1 MNGHRPATSL
11 DRHVDVDDSEDEVSA
26 HSAHSSAGPSLRVE
40 SVPAHAQ
47 DHWLD
52 EAETTD
58 APGMSFI
65 RRFFRSSFSGSTQII
80 TRVFGFFGTTPGK
93 IVVGMI
99 VLTAALLA
107 AGLSMANSVSNR
119 QTELNHL
126 LTSTEPMSNSAHKLY
141 MSLSLADTIATTGFV
156 QAGVEPENTREQY
169 LGAIDSAAAEATS
182 AVLDSDDDEEY
193 LRQLAVQIQR
203 QLPVYTGLVE
213 AARTNNRAGNAVGAA
228 YMSNA
233 SAMMRDEILPAAA
246 SLFRLSSNNVSEQ
259 QDQLTRPQWVPL
271 SGLVAALLFLGLAQ
285 YWLWRISR
293 RRFNR
298 GFAAAT
304 VMMVVA
310 LLWVSG
316 TNVYTWH
323 LGNRGFTEASTPW
336 DSLTQARID
345 AQRTRTE
352 EILAL
357 VQRRTNYN
365 PSLEFSSTN
374 KHISAALD
382 DYSNSSALRTAA
394 KASADETSVDKAS
407 IDETSID
414 EARMALQEWDE
425 AKAHLLRAL
434 DSGNYEQ
441 ALALATDSTMGV
453 PGSGTAG
460 SDSAGS
466 GADSPDASAAGS
478 GSDTAG
484 SGTNQIMSSAAAF
497 EKVDA
502 ALATLIANARDSMR
516 SYLSESLAA
525 LNLVASAVSLLSLLS
540 VLAIWLGIRPRMVEY
555 L

>member
-1 MNGHRPATSL
+1 
-11 DRHVDVDDSEDEVSA
+11 
-26 HSAHSSAGPSLRVE
+26 
-40 SVPAHAQ
+40 
-47 DHWLD
+47 
-52 EAETTD
+52 
-58 APGMSFI
+58 
-65 RRFFRSSFSGSTQII
+65 
-80 TRVFGFFGTTPGK
+80 
-93 IVVGMI
+93 
-99 VLTAALLA
+99 
-107 AGLSMANSVSNR
+107 
-119 QTELNHL
+119 
-126 LTSTEPMSNSAHKLY
+126 
-141 MSLSLADTIATTGFV
+141 
-156 QAGVEPENTREQY
+156 
-169 LGAIDSAAAEATS
+169 
-182 AVLDSDDDEEY
+182 
-193 LRQLAVQIQR
+193 
-203 QLPVYTGLVE
+203 
-213 AARTNNRAGNAVGAA
+213 
-228 YMSNA
+228 MSNA

-394 KASADETSVDKAS
+394 ETSADEEVVDGVSSDDAADS
-407 IDETSID
+407 STID
-414 EARMALQEWDE
+414 EARTALQEWDE

-441 ALALATDSTMGV
+441 ALALATDSTMG
-453 PGSGTAG
+453 AQ
-460 SDSAGS
+460 GS
-466 GADSPDASAAGS
+466 GADSTG
-478 GSDTAG
+478 TAG
-484 SGTNQIMSSAAAF
+484 SGTNQTMSSAAAF
-497 EKVDA
+497 EKLDA

-525 LNLVASAVSLLSLLS
+525 LNLVAAAVSLLSLLS

>member
-11 DRHVDVDDSEDEVSA
+11 DRPVDVDDSEDEVSA
-26 HSAHSSAGPSLRVE
+26 HFARPSAGPSLRVE
-40 SVPAHAQ
+40 AVPAHAQ

-93 IVVGMI
+93 MVVGMI

-119 QTELNHL
+119 QSELNHL

-169 LGAIDSAAAEATS
+169 LRAIDSAAAEATS

-374 KHISAALD
+374 KHISAELD

-394 KASADETSVDKAS
+394 ETSADEEVVDGVSSDDAADS
-407 IDETSID
+407 STID
-414 EARMALQEWDE
+414 EARTALQEWDE

-441 ALALATDSTMGV
+441 ALALATDSTMG
-453 PGSGTAG
+453 AQ
-460 SDSAGS
+460 GS
-466 GADSPDASAAGS
+466 GADSTG
-478 GSDTAG
+478 TAG
-484 SGTNQIMSSAAAF
+484 SGTNQTMSSAAAF
-497 EKVDA
+497 EKLDA

-525 LNLVASAVSLLSLLS
+525 LNLVAAAVSLLSLLS

>member
-11 DRHVDVDDSEDEVSA
+11 DRPVDVDDSEDEVSA
-26 HSAHSSAGPSLRVE
+26 HFARPSAGPSLRVE
-40 SVPAHAQ
+40 AVPAHAQ

-93 IVVGMI
+93 MVVGMI

-119 QTELNHL
+119 QSELNHL

-169 LGAIDSAAAEATS
+169 LRAIDSAAAEATS
-182 AVLDSDDDEEY
+182 AVLDSDNDEEY

-394 KASADETSVDKAS
+394 ETSADEEVVDGVSSDDAADS
-407 IDETSID
+407 STID
-414 EARMALQEWDE
+414 EARTALQEWDE

-441 ALALATDSTMGV
+441 ALALATDSTMG
-453 PGSGTAG
+453 AQ
-460 SDSAGS
+460 GS
-466 GADSPDASAAGS
+466 GADSTG
-478 GSDTAG
+478 TAG
-484 SGTNQIMSSAAAF
+484 SGTNQTMSSAAAF
-497 EKVDA
+497 EKLDA

-525 LNLVASAVSLLSLLS
+525 LNLVAAAVSLLSLLS

>member
-11 DRHVDVDDSEDEVSA
+11 DRPVDVDDSEDEVSA
-26 HSAHSSAGPSLRVE
+26 HFARPSAGPSLRVE

-93 IVVGMI
+93 MVVGMI

-394 KASADETSVDKAS
+394 ETSADEEVVDGVSSDDAADS
-407 IDETSID
+407 STID
-414 EARMALQEWDE
+414 EARTALQEWDE

-441 ALALATDSTMGV
+441 ALALATDSTMG
-453 PGSGTAG
+453 AQ
-460 SDSAGS
+460 GS
-466 GADSPDASAAGS
+466 GADSTG
-478 GSDTAG
+478 TAG
-484 SGTNQIMSSAAAF
+484 SGTNQTMSSAAAF
-497 EKVDA
+497 EKLDA

-525 LNLVASAVSLLSLLS
+525 LNLVAAAVSLLSLLS

>member
-1 MNGHRPATSL
+1 M
-11 DRHVDVDDSEDEVSA
+11 
-26 HSAHSSAGPSLRVE
+26 
-40 SVPAHAQ
+40 
-47 DHWLD
+47 
-52 EAETTD
+52 
-58 APGMSFI
+58 
-65 RRFFRSSFSGSTQII
+65 
-80 TRVFGFFGTTPGK
+80 
-93 IVVGMI
+93 
-99 VLTAALLA
+99 
-107 AGLSMANSVSNR
+107 
-119 QTELNHL
+119 
-126 LTSTEPMSNSAHKLY
+126 
-141 MSLSLADTIATTGFV
+141 
-156 QAGVEPENTREQY
+156 EPENTREQY

-271 SGLVAALLFLGLAQ
+271 SGLVAALMFLGLAQ

-293 RRFNR
+293 RRLNR

-323 LGNRGFTEASTPW
+323 LGSRGFTEASTPW

-394 KASADETSVDKAS
+394 ETSADEGSADKASADATDLS
-407 IDETSID
+407 TID
-414 EARMALQEWDE
+414 EARTALQEWDE

-441 ALALATDSTMGV
+441 ALALATDSTMG
-453 PGSGTAG
+453 AQ
-460 SDSAGS
+460 GS
-466 GADSPDASAAGS
+466 GADSTG
-478 GSDTAG
+478 TAG
-484 SGTNQIMSSAAAF
+484 SGTNQTMSSAAAF
-497 EKVDA
+497 EKLDA

-525 LNLVASAVSLLSLLS
+525 LNLVAAAVSLLSLLS

>member
-11 DRHVDVDDSEDEVSA
+11 DRPVDVDDSEDEVSA
-26 HSAHSSAGPSLRVE
+26 HFARPSAGPSLRVE
-40 SVPAHAQ
+40 AVPAHAQ

-93 IVVGMI
+93 MVVGMI

-119 QTELNHL
+119 QSELNHL

-169 LGAIDSAAAEATS
+169 LRAIDSAAAEATS

-293 RRFNR
+293 RRLNR

-323 LGNRGFTEASTPW
+323 LGSRGFTEASTPW

-394 KASADETSVDKAS
+394 ETSADEGSADKASADATDLS
-407 IDETSID
+407 TID
-414 EARMALQEWDE
+414 EARTALQEWDE

-441 ALALATDSTMGV
+441 ALALATDSTMG
-453 PGSGTAG
+453 AQ
-460 SDSAGS
+460 GS
-466 GADSPDASAAGS
+466 GADSTG
-478 GSDTAG
+478 TAG
-484 SGTNQIMSSAAAF
+484 SGTNQTMSSAAAF
-497 EKVDA
+497 EKLDA

-525 LNLVASAVSLLSLLS
+525 LNLVAAAVSLLSLLS

>member
-11 DRHVDVDDSEDEVSA
+11 DRPVDVDDSEDEVSA
-26 HSAHSSAGPSLRVE
+26 HFARPSAGPSLRVE
-40 SVPAHAQ
+40 AVPAHAQ

-93 IVVGMI
+93 MVVGMI

-119 QTELNHL
+119 QSELNHL

-271 SGLVAALLFLGLAQ
+271 SGLVAALMFLGLAQ

-293 RRFNR
+293 RRLNR

-323 LGNRGFTEASTPW
+323 LGSRGFTEASTPW

-394 KASADETSVDKAS
+394 ETSADEGSADKASADATDLS
-407 IDETSID
+407 TID
-414 EARMALQEWDE
+414 EARTALQEWDE

-441 ALALATDSTMGV
+441 ALALATDSTMG
-453 PGSGTAG
+453 AQ
-460 SDSAGS
+460 GS
-466 GADSPDASAAGS
+466 GADSTG
-478 GSDTAG
+478 TAG
-484 SGTNQIMSSAAAF
+484 SGTNQTMSSAAAF
-497 EKVDA
+497 EKLDA

-525 LNLVASAVSLLSLLS
+525 LNLVAAAVSLLSLLS

>member
-11 DRHVDVDDSEDEVSA
+11 DRPVDVDDSEDEVSA
-26 HSAHSSAGPSLRVE
+26 HFARPSAGPSLRVE
-40 SVPAHAQ
+40 AVPAHAQ

-93 IVVGMI
+93 MVVGMI

-119 QTELNHL
+119 QSELNHL

-169 LGAIDSAAAEATS
+169 LRAIDSAAAEATS

-394 KASADETSVDKAS
+394 ETSADEEVVDGVSSDDAADS
-407 IDETSID
+407 STID
-414 EARMALQEWDE
+414 EARTALQEWDE

-441 ALALATDSTMGV
+441 ALALATDSTMG
-453 PGSGTAG
+453 AQ
-460 SDSAGS
+460 GS
-466 GADSPDASAAGS
+466 GADSTG
-478 GSDTAG
+478 TAG
-484 SGTNQIMSSAAAF
+484 SGTNQTMSSAAAF
-497 EKVDA
+497 EKLDA
-502 ALATLIANARDSMR
+502 DLATLIANARDSMR

-525 LNLVASAVSLLSLLS
+525 LNLVAAAVSLLSLLS

>member
-11 DRHVDVDDSEDEVSA
+11 DRPVDVDDSEDEVSA
-26 HSAHSSAGPSLRVE
+26 HFARPSAGPSLRVE

-93 IVVGMI
+93 MVVGMI

-169 LGAIDSAAAEATS
+169 LGAIDSATAEATS

-271 SGLVAALLFLGLAQ
+271 SGLVAALMFLGLAQ

-293 RRFNR
+293 RRLNR

-323 LGNRGFTEASTPW
+323 LGSRGFTEASTPW

-394 KASADETSVDKAS
+394 ETSADEGSADKASADATDLS
-407 IDETSID
+407 TID
-414 EARMALQEWDE
+414 EARTALQEWDE

-441 ALALATDSTMGV
+441 ALALATDSTMG
-453 PGSGTAG
+453 AQ
-460 SDSAGS
+460 GS
-466 GADSPDASAAGS
+466 GADSTG
-478 GSDTAG
+478 TAG
-484 SGTNQIMSSAAAF
+484 SGTNQTMSSAAAF
-497 EKVDA
+497 EKLDA

-525 LNLVASAVSLLSLLS
+525 LNLVAAAVSLLSLLS

>member
-11 DRHVDVDDSEDEVSA
+11 DRPVDVDDAEDEVSA
-26 HSAHSSAGPSLRVE
+26 HFARPSAGPSLRVE

-93 IVVGMI
+93 MVVGMI

-119 QTELNHL
+119 QSELNHL

-228 YMSNA
+228 YMANA

-271 SGLVAALLFLGLAQ
+271 SGLVAALMFLGLAQ

-323 LGNRGFTEASTPW
+323 LGSRGFTEASTPW

-374 KHISAALD
+374 KRISAALD
-382 DYSNSSALRTAA
+382 DYSNSSALQTAA
-394 KASADETSVDKAS
+394 EASADATSVDKAAVDKVS
-407 IDETSID
+407 VD
-414 EARMALQEWDE
+414 EARTALQEWDE

-441 ALALATDSTMGV
+441 ALALATDSTMG
-453 PGSGTAG
+453 AQ
-460 SDSAGS
+460 
-466 GADSPDASAAGS
+466 
-478 GSDTAG
+478 G

-497 EKVDA
+497 EKLDA

-525 LNLVASAVSLLSLLS
+525 LNLVAAAVSLLSLLS

>member
-11 DRHVDVDDSEDEVSA
+11 DRPVDVDDSEDEVSA
-26 HSAHSSAGPSLRVE
+26 HFARPSAGPSLRVE
-40 SVPAHAQ
+40 AVPAHAQ

-93 IVVGMI
+93 MVVGMI

-119 QTELNHL
+119 QSELNHL

-169 LGAIDSAAAEATS
+169 LRAIDSAVAEATS

-394 KASADETSVDKAS
+394 ETSADEEVVDGVSSDDAADS
-407 IDETSID
+407 STID
-414 EARMALQEWDE
+414 EARTALQEWDE

-441 ALALATDSTMGV
+441 ALALATDSTMG
-453 PGSGTAG
+453 AQ
-460 SDSAGS
+460 GS
-466 GADSPDASAAGS
+466 GADSTG
-478 GSDTAG
+478 TAG
-484 SGTNQIMSSAAAF
+484 SGTNQTMSSAAAF
-497 EKVDA
+497 EKLDA

-525 LNLVASAVSLLSLLS
+525 LNLVAAAVSLLSLLS

>member
-11 DRHVDVDDSEDEVSA
+11 DRPVDVDDSEDEFSA
-26 HSAHSSAGPSLRVE
+26 HFARPSAGPSLRVE
-40 SVPAHAQ
+40 AVPAHAQ

-93 IVVGMI
+93 MVVGMI

-119 QTELNHL
+119 QSELNHL

-169 LGAIDSAAAEATS
+169 LRAIDSAAAEATS

-394 KASADETSVDKAS
+394 ETSADEEVVDGVSSDDAADS
-407 IDETSID
+407 STID
-414 EARMALQEWDE
+414 EARTALQEWDE

-441 ALALATDSTMGV
+441 ALALATDSTMG
-453 PGSGTAG
+453 AQ
-460 SDSAGS
+460 GS
-466 GADSPDASAAGS
+466 GADSTG
-478 GSDTAG
+478 TAG
-484 SGTNQIMSSAAAF
+484 SGTNQTMSSAAAF
-497 EKVDA
+497 EKLDA

-525 LNLVASAVSLLSLLS
+525 LNLVAAAVSLLSLLS

>member
-11 DRHVDVDDSEDEVSA
+11 DRPVDVDDSEDEVSA
-26 HSAHSSAGPSLRVE
+26 HFARPSAGPSLRVE
-40 SVPAHAQ
+40 AVPAHAQ

-93 IVVGMI
+93 MVVGMI

-119 QTELNHL
+119 QSELNHL

-169 LGAIDSAAAEATS
+169 LRAIDSAAAEATS

-394 KASADETSVDKAS
+394 ETSADEGSADKASADATDLS
-407 IDETSID
+407 TID
-414 EARMALQEWDE
+414 EARTALQEWDE

-441 ALALATDSTMGV
+441 ALALATDSTMG
-453 PGSGTAG
+453 AQ
-460 SDSAGS
+460 GS
-466 GADSPDASAAGS
+466 GADSTG
-478 GSDTAG
+478 TAG
-484 SGTNQIMSSAAAF
+484 SGTNQTMSSAAAF
-497 EKVDA
+497 EKLDA

-525 LNLVASAVSLLSLLS
+525 LNLVAAAVSLLSLLS

>member
-11 DRHVDVDDSEDEVSA
+11 DRPVDVDDSEDEVSA
-26 HSAHSSAGPSLRVE
+26 HFARPSAGPSLRVE

-93 IVVGMI
+93 MVVGMI

-271 SGLVAALLFLGLAQ
+271 SGLVAALMFLGLAQ

-293 RRFNR
+293 RRLNR

-323 LGNRGFTEASTPW
+323 LGSRGFTEASTPW

-394 KASADETSVDKAS
+394 ETSADEGSADKASADATDLS
-407 IDETSID
+407 TID
-414 EARMALQEWDE
+414 EARTALQEWDE

-441 ALALATDSTMGV
+441 ASALATDSTMG
-453 PGSGTAG
+453 AQ
-460 SDSAGS
+460 GS
-466 GADSPDASAAGS
+466 GADSTG
-478 GSDTAG
+478 TAG
-484 SGTNQIMSSAAAF
+484 SGTNQTMSSAAAF
-497 EKVDA
+497 EKLDA

-525 LNLVASAVSLLSLLS
+525 LNLVAAAVSLLSLLS

>member
-11 DRHVDVDDSEDEVSA
+11 DRPVDVDDSEDEVSA
-26 HSAHSSAGPSLRVE
+26 HFARPSAGPSLRVE

-65 RRFFRSSFSGSTQII
+65 RRFFRSSFSSSTQII

-93 IVVGMI
+93 MVVGMI
-99 VLTAALLA
+99 VLTASLLA

-271 SGLVAALLFLGLAQ
+271 SGLVAALMFLGLAQ

-293 RRFNR
+293 RRLNR

-323 LGNRGFTEASTPW
+323 LGSRGFTEASTPW

-394 KASADETSVDKAS
+394 ETSADEGSADKASADATDLS
-407 IDETSID
+407 TID
-414 EARMALQEWDE
+414 EARTALQEWDE

-441 ALALATDSTMGV
+441 ALALATDSTMG
-453 PGSGTAG
+453 AQ
-460 SDSAGS
+460 GS
-466 GADSPDASAAGS
+466 GADSTG
-478 GSDTAG
+478 TAG
-484 SGTNQIMSSAAAF
+484 SGTNQTMSSAAAF
-497 EKVDA
+497 EKLDA

-525 LNLVASAVSLLSLLS
+525 LNLVAAAVSLLSLLS

>member
-11 DRHVDVDDSEDEVSA
+11 DRPVDVDDSEDEVSA
-26 HSAHSSAGPSLRVE
+26 HFARPSAGPSLRVE

-93 IVVGMI
+93 MVVGMI

-293 RRFNR
+293 RRLNR

-323 LGNRGFTEASTPW
+323 LGSRGFTEASTPC
-336 DSLTQARID
+336 DSLALARID

-394 KASADETSVDKAS
+394 ETSAAEAAADKASADAADLST
-407 IDETSID
+407 IDDAADLSTID
-414 EARMALQEWDE
+414 EARTALQEWDE

-441 ALALATDSTMGV
+441 ALALATDSTMG
-453 PGSGTAG
+453 AQ
-460 SDSAGS
+460 GS
-466 GADSPDASAAGS
+466 GADSTG
-478 GSDTAG
+478 TAG
-484 SGTNQIMSSAAAF
+484 SGTNQTMSSAAAF
-497 EKVDA
+497 EKLDA

-525 LNLVASAVSLLSLLS
+525 LNLVAAAVSLLSLLS

>member
-11 DRHVDVDDSEDEVSA
+11 DRPVDVDDSEDEVSA
-26 HSAHSSAGPSLRVE
+26 HFARPSAGPSLRVE
-40 SVPAHAQ
+40 AVPAHAQ

-93 IVVGMI
+93 MVVGMI

-119 QTELNHL
+119 QSELNHL

-169 LGAIDSAAAEATS
+169 LRAIDSAAAEATS

-293 RRFNR
+293 RRLNR

-394 KASADETSVDKAS
+394 ETSADEEVVDGVSSDDAADS
-407 IDETSID
+407 STID
-414 EARMALQEWDE
+414 EARTALQEWDE

-441 ALALATDSTMGV
+441 ALALATDSTMG
-453 PGSGTAG
+453 AQ
-460 SDSAGS
+460 GS
-466 GADSPDASAAGS
+466 GADSTG
-478 GSDTAG
+478 TAG
-484 SGTNQIMSSAAAF
+484 SGTNQTMSSAAAF
-497 EKVDA
+497 EKLDA

-525 LNLVASAVSLLSLLS
+525 LNLVAAAVSLLSLLS

>member
-1 MNGHRPATSL
+1 MNGHRPTTSL
-11 DRHVDVDDSEDEVSA
+11 DRPVDVDDSEDEVSA
-26 HSAHSSAGPSLRVE
+26 HFARPSAGPSLRVE

-93 IVVGMI
+93 MVVGMI

-271 SGLVAALLFLGLAQ
+271 SGLVAALMFLGLAQ

-293 RRFNR
+293 RLLNR

-323 LGNRGFTEASTPW
+323 LGSRGFTEASTPW

-394 KASADETSVDKAS
+394 ETSADEGSADKASADATDLS
-407 IDETSID
+407 TID
-414 EARMALQEWDE
+414 EARTALQEWDE

-441 ALALATDSTMGV
+441 ALALATDSTMG
-453 PGSGTAG
+453 AQ
-460 SDSAGS
+460 GS
-466 GADSPDASAAGS
+466 GADSTG
-478 GSDTAG
+478 TAG
-484 SGTNQIMSSAAAF
+484 SGTNQTMSSAAAF
-497 EKVDA
+497 EKLDA

-525 LNLVASAVSLLSLLS
+525 LNLVAAAVSLLSLLS

>member
-11 DRHVDVDDSEDEVSA
+11 DRPVDSEDEVSA
-26 HSAHSSAGPSLRVE
+26 HFARPSTGPSLRVE

-65 RRFFRSSFSGSTQII
+65 RRFFRSSFSGSTQVI
-80 TRVFGFFGTTPGK
+80 TRVFGFFTTTPGK
-93 IVVGMI
+93 MVVGMI

-119 QTELNHL
+119 QSELNHL

-156 QAGVEPENTREQY
+156 QAGVEPSETREQY
-169 LGAIDSAAAEATS
+169 LRAIDSAATEATA
-182 AVLDSDDDEEY
+182 AVLDSDDDDEY
-193 LRQLAVQIQR
+193 IRQLAVQIQR
-203 QLPVYTGLVE
+203 QLPVYSGLVE
-213 AARTNNRAGNAVGAA
+213 AARANNRAGNAVGAA

-233 SAMMRDEILPAAA
+233 SAMMRNDILPAAA
-246 SLFRLSSNNVSEQ
+246 SLFRLSSGNVSEQ
-259 QDQLTRPQWVPL
+259 QDRLTRPQWVPL
-271 SGLVAALLFLGLAQ
+271 SGLVAALLFLAFAQ
-285 YWLWRISR
+285 YWLWRISQ

-298 GFAAAT
+298 GFVAAT
-304 VMMVVA
+304 LMMA
-310 LLWVSG
+310 LAMLWVSG

-323 LGNRGFTEASTPW
+323 LGSRGFTEASTPW

-374 KHISAALD
+374 ERISAALD
-382 DYSNSSALRTAA
+382 DYRDSSALNTEAA
-394 KASADETSVDKAS
+394 RAGSASTGSAQAGAESTEPAEGSM
-407 IDETSID
+407 IEQ
-414 EARMALQEWDE
+414 ARIALQEWDE

-434 DSGNYEQ
+434 DSGNYEK
-441 ALALATDSTMGV
+441 ALALATDSTVGTDAAGPA
-453 PGSGTAG
+453 PG
-460 SDSAGS
+460 GS
-466 GADSPDASAAGS
+466 GA
-478 GSDTAG
+478 
-484 SGTNQIMSSAAAF
+484 NQTMSSAAAF
-497 EKVDA
+497 EKLDA
-502 ALATLIANARDSMR
+502 ALADLIANARDSMR

-525 LNLVASAVSLLSLLS
+525 LNLVAAAVSLLSVLS

>member
-11 DRHVDVDDSEDEVSA
+11 DRPVDVDDSEDEVSA
-26 HSAHSSAGPSLRVE
+26 HFARPSAGPSLRVE
-40 SVPAHAQ
+40 AVPAHAQ

-93 IVVGMI
+93 MVVGMI

-119 QTELNHL
+119 QSELNHL

-169 LGAIDSAAAEATS
+169 LRAIDSAAAEATS

-394 KASADETSVDKAS
+394 ETSADEEVVDGVSSDDAADS
-407 IDETSID
+407 STID
-414 EARMALQEWDE
+414 EARTALQEWDE
-425 AKAHLLRAL
+425 DKAHLLRAL

-441 ALALATDSTMGV
+441 ALALATDSTMG
-453 PGSGTAG
+453 AQ
-460 SDSAGS
+460 GS
-466 GADSPDASAAGS
+466 GADSTG
-478 GSDTAG
+478 TAG
-484 SGTNQIMSSAAAF
+484 SGTNQTMSSAAAF
-497 EKVDA
+497 EQLDA

-525 LNLVASAVSLLSLLS
+525 LNLVAAAVSLLSLLS

>member
-11 DRHVDVDDSEDEVSA
+11 DRPVDVDDSEDEVSA
-26 HSAHSSAGPSLRVE
+26 HFARPSAGPSLRVE

-93 IVVGMI
+93 MVVGMI
-99 VLTAALLA
+99 VLTASLLA

-271 SGLVAALLFLGLAQ
+271 SGLVAALMFLGLAQ

-293 RRFNR
+293 RRLNR

-323 LGNRGFTEASTPW
+323 LGSRGFTEASTPW

-394 KASADETSVDKAS
+394 ETSADEGSADKASADATDLS
-407 IDETSID
+407 TID
-414 EARMALQEWDE
+414 EARTALQEWDE

-441 ALALATDSTMGV
+441 ALALATDSTMG
-453 PGSGTAG
+453 AQ
-460 SDSAGS
+460 GS
-466 GADSPDASAAGS
+466 GADSTG
-478 GSDTAG
+478 TAG
-484 SGTNQIMSSAAAF
+484 SGTNQTMSSAAAF
-497 EKVDA
+497 EKLDA

-525 LNLVASAVSLLSLLS
+525 LNLVAAAVSLLSLLS

>member
-11 DRHVDVDDSEDEVSA
+11 DRPVDVDDSEDEVSA
-26 HSAHSSAGPSLRVE
+26 HFARPSAGPSLRVE
-40 SVPAHAQ
+40 AVPAHAQ

-93 IVVGMI
+93 MVVGMI

-107 AGLSMANSVSNR
+107 AGLPMANSVSNR
-119 QTELNHL
+119 QSELNHL

-169 LGAIDSAAAEATS
+169 LRAIDSAAAEATS

-394 KASADETSVDKAS
+394 ETSADEEVVDGVSSDDAADS
-407 IDETSID
+407 STID
-414 EARMALQEWDE
+414 EARTALQEWDE

-441 ALALATDSTMGV
+441 ALALATDSTMG
-453 PGSGTAG
+453 AQ
-460 SDSAGS
+460 GS
-466 GADSPDASAAGS
+466 GADSTG
-478 GSDTAG
+478 TAG
-484 SGTNQIMSSAAAF
+484 SGTNQTMSSAAAF
-497 EKVDA
+497 EKLDA

-525 LNLVASAVSLLSLLS
+525 LNLVAAAVSLLSLLS

>member
-11 DRHVDVDDSEDEVSA
+11 DRPVDVDDSEDEVSA
-26 HSAHSSAGPSLRVE
+26 HFARPSAGPSLRVE
-40 SVPAHAQ
+40 AVPAHAQ

-80 TRVFGFFGTTPGK
+80 NRVFGFFGTTPGK
-93 IVVGMI
+93 MVVGMI

-119 QTELNHL
+119 QSELNHL
-126 LTSTEPMSNSAHKLY
+126 LTSNEPMSNSAHKLY

-169 LGAIDSAAAEATS
+169 LRAIDSAAAEATS

-394 KASADETSVDKAS
+394 ETSADEEVVDGVSSDDAADS
-407 IDETSID
+407 STID
-414 EARMALQEWDE
+414 EARTALQEWDE

-441 ALALATDSTMGV
+441 ALALATDSTMG
-453 PGSGTAG
+453 AQ
-460 SDSAGS
+460 GS
-466 GADSPDASAAGS
+466 GADSTG
-478 GSDTAG
+478 TAG
-484 SGTNQIMSSAAAF
+484 SGTNQTMSSAAAF
-497 EKVDA
+497 EKLDA

-525 LNLVASAVSLLSLLS
+525 LNLVAAAVSLLSLLS

>member
-11 DRHVDVDDSEDEVSA
+11 DRPIDAEDEMSA
-26 HSAHSSAGPSLRVE
+26 NFARTSRGPSLRVE
-40 SVPAHAQ
+40 PVPAHAQ
-47 DHWLD
+47 DRWLD
-52 EAETTD
+52 EAKTTD
-58 APGMSFI
+58 APGVSFL

-80 TRVFGFFGTTPGK
+80 SRIFGFFGTTPGK
-93 IVVGMI
+93 MAVGMI

-107 AGLSMANSVSNR
+107 AGLSMANSVANR

-126 LTSTEPMSNSAHKLY
+126 LTSTEPMSNSAHNLY

-156 QAGVEPENTREQY
+156 QAGVEPEETRKQY
-169 LGAIDSAAAEATS
+169 LQAVDSAASEATA
-182 AVLDSDDDEEY
+182 AVLDSDDEDVY

-233 SAMMRDEILPAAA
+233 SAMMRDDILPAAA
-246 SLFRLSSNNVSEQ
+246 SLFRLSANNVSEQ

-271 SGLVAALLFLGLAQ
+271 SGLVAALVFLGLAQ

-298 GFAAAT
+298 GFLGAT
-304 VMMVVA
+304 LLMA
-310 LLWVSG
+310 LALAWVSG

-323 LGNRGFTEASTPW
+323 LGSQGFAESSTPW

-374 KHISAALD
+374 EHISDALAD
-382 DYSNSSALRTAA
+382 FSNSTALHSSDAA
-394 KASADETSVDKAS
+394 T
-407 IDETSID
+407 ID
-414 EARMALQEWDE
+414 EARAALQEWDE
-425 AKAHLLRAL
+425 AKAHLWRAL

-441 ALALATDSTMGV
+441 ALALATDS
-453 PGSGTAG
+453 
-460 SDSAGS
+460 
-466 GADSPDASAAGS
+466 SPDAAG
-478 GSDTAG
+478 T
-484 SGTNQIMSSAAAF
+484 GTNQTMSSAAAF
-497 EKVDA
+497 QKLDA
-502 ALATLIANARDSMR
+502 ALAELIATARDSMR

-525 LNLVASAVSLLSLLS
+525 LNLVAAAVSLFS
-540 VLAIWLGIRPRMVEY
+540 VLSAIAIWLGIRPRMVEY

>member
-11 DRHVDVDDSEDEVSA
+11 DRPIDAEDEMSA
-26 HSAHSSAGPSLRVE
+26 NFARTSRGPSLRVE
-40 SVPAHAQ
+40 PVPAHAQ

-52 EAETTD
+52 EAKTTD
-58 APGMSFI
+58 APGMSFL

-80 TRVFGFFGTTPGK
+80 SRIFGFFGTTPGK
-93 IVVGMI
+93 MAVGMI

-107 AGLSMANSVSNR
+107 AGLSMANSVANR

-126 LTSTEPMSNSAHKLY
+126 LTSTEPMSNSAHNLY

-156 QAGVEPENTREQY
+156 QAGVEPEETRKQY
-169 LGAIDSAAAEATS
+169 LQAVDSAASEATA
-182 AVLDSDDDEEY
+182 AVLDSDDEDVY

-233 SAMMRDEILPAAA
+233 SAMMRDDILPAAA
-246 SLFRLSSNNVSEQ
+246 SLFRLSAKNVSEQ

-271 SGLVAALLFLGLAQ
+271 SGLVAALVFLGLAQ

-298 GFAAAT
+298 GFLGAT
-304 VMMVVA
+304 LLMA
-310 LLWVSG
+310 LALAWVSG

-323 LGNRGFTEASTPW
+323 LGSQGFTESSTPW

-374 KHISAALD
+374 EHISDALAD
-382 DYSNSSALRTAA
+382 FSNSTALHSSDAA
-394 KASADETSVDKAS
+394 T
-407 IDETSID
+407 ID
-414 EARMALQEWDE
+414 EARTALQEWDE

-441 ALALATDSTMGV
+441 ALALATDS
-453 PGSGTAG
+453 
-460 SDSAGS
+460 
-466 GADSPDASAAGS
+466 SPDAAG
-478 GSDTAG
+478 T
-484 SGTNQIMSSAAAF
+484 GTNQTMSSAAAF
-497 EKVDA
+497 QKLDA
-502 ALATLIANARDSMR
+502 ALAELIATARDSMR

-525 LNLVASAVSLLSLLS
+525 LNLVAAAVSLFS
-540 VLAIWLGIRPRMVEY
+540 VLSAIAIWLGIRPRMVEY

>member
-11 DRHVDVDDSEDEVSA
+11 DRPVDVDDSEDEVSA
-26 HSAHSSAGPSLRVE
+26 HFARPSAGPSLRVE

-93 IVVGMI
+93 MVVGMI
-99 VLTAALLA
+99 VLTASLLA

-271 SGLVAALLFLGLAQ
+271 SGLVAALMFLGLAQ

-293 RRFNR
+293 RRLNR

-323 LGNRGFTEASTPW
+323 LGSRGFTEASTPW

-394 KASADETSVDKAS
+394 ETSADEGSADKASADATDLS
-407 IDETSID
+407 TID
-414 EARMALQEWDE
+414 EARTALQEWDE

-441 ALALATDSTMGV
+441 ALALATDSTMG
-453 PGSGTAG
+453 AQ
-460 SDSAGS
+460 GS
-466 GADSPDASAAGS
+466 GADSTG
-478 GSDTAG
+478 TAG
-484 SGTNQIMSSAAAF
+484 SGTNQTMSSAAAF
-497 EKVDA
+497 DKLDA

-525 LNLVASAVSLLSLLS
+525 LNLVAAAVSLLSLLS

>member
-11 DRHVDVDDSEDEVSA
+11 DRPVDVDDSEDEVSA
-26 HSAHSSAGPSLRVE
+26 HFARPSAGPSLRVE
-40 SVPAHAQ
+40 AVPAHAQ

-80 TRVFGFFGTTPGK
+80 NRVFGFFGTTPGK
-93 IVVGMI
+93 MVVGMI

-119 QTELNHL
+119 QSELNHL

-169 LGAIDSAAAEATS
+169 LRAIDSAAAEATS

-394 KASADETSVDKAS
+394 ETSADEEVVDGVSSDDAADS
-407 IDETSID
+407 STID
-414 EARMALQEWDE
+414 EARTALQEWDE

-441 ALALATDSTMGV
+441 ALALATDSTMG
-453 PGSGTAG
+453 AQ
-460 SDSAGS
+460 GS
-466 GADSPDASAAGS
+466 GADSTG
-478 GSDTAG
+478 TAG
-484 SGTNQIMSSAAAF
+484 SGTNQTMSSAAAF
-497 EKVDA
+497 EKLDA

-525 LNLVASAVSLLSLLS
+525 LNLVAAAVSLLSLLS

>member
-11 DRHVDVDDSEDEVSA
+11 DRPVDVDDSEDEVSA
-26 HSAHSSAGPSLRVE
+26 HFARPSAGPSLRVE

-93 IVVGMI
+93 MVVGMI

-271 SGLVAALLFLGLAQ
+271 SGLFAALLFLGLAQ

-293 RRFNR
+293 RRLNR

-323 LGNRGFTEASTPW
+323 LGSRGFTEASTPW

-394 KASADETSVDKAS
+394 ETSADEGSADKASADATDLS
-407 IDETSID
+407 TID
-414 EARMALQEWDE
+414 EARTALQEWDE

-441 ALALATDSTMGV
+441 ALALATDSTMG
-453 PGSGTAG
+453 AQ
-460 SDSAGS
+460 GS
-466 GADSPDASAAGS
+466 GADSTG
-478 GSDTAG
+478 TAG
-484 SGTNQIMSSAAAF
+484 SGTNQTMSSAAAF
-497 EKVDA
+497 EKLDA

-525 LNLVASAVSLLSLLS
+525 LNLVAAAVSLLSLLS

>member
-11 DRHVDVDDSEDEVSA
+11 DRPVDVDDSEDEVSA
-26 HSAHSSAGPSLRVE
+26 HFARPSAGPSLRVE
-40 SVPAHAQ
+40 AVPAHAQ

-93 IVVGMI
+93 MVVGMI

-119 QTELNHL
+119 QSELNHL

-169 LGAIDSAAAEATS
+169 LRAIDSAAAEATS

-394 KASADETSVDKAS
+394 ETSADEEVVDGVSSDDAADS
-407 IDETSID
+407 STID
-414 EARMALQEWDE
+414 EARTALQEWDE

-441 ALALATDSTMGV
+441 ALALATDSTMG
-453 PGSGTAG
+453 AQ
-460 SDSAGS
+460 GS
-466 GADSPDASAAGS
+466 GADSTG
-478 GSDTAG
+478 TAG
-484 SGTNQIMSSAAAF
+484 SGTNQTMSSAAAF
-497 EKVDA
+497 EKLDA

-525 LNLVASAVSLLSLLS
+525 LNLVAAAVSLLSLLS

>member
-11 DRHVDVDDSEDEVSA
+11 DRPVDVDDSEDEVSA
-26 HSAHSSAGPSLRVE
+26 HFARPSAGPSLRVE
-40 SVPAHAQ
+40 AVPAHAQ

-93 IVVGMI
+93 MVVGMI

-119 QTELNHL
+119 QSELNHL
-126 LTSTEPMSNSAHKLY
+126 LTSTEPMSNSAHTLY

-169 LGAIDSAAAEATS
+169 LRAIDSAAAEATS

-394 KASADETSVDKAS
+394 ETSADEEVVDGVSSDDAADS
-407 IDETSID
+407 STID
-414 EARMALQEWDE
+414 EARTALQEWDE

-441 ALALATDSTMGV
+441 ALALATDSTMG
-453 PGSGTAG
+453 AQ
-460 SDSAGS
+460 GS
-466 GADSPDASAAGS
+466 GADSTG
-478 GSDTAG
+478 TAG
-484 SGTNQIMSSAAAF
+484 SGTNQTMSSAAAF
-497 EKVDA
+497 EKLDA

-525 LNLVASAVSLLSLLS
+525 LNLVAAAVSLLSLLS

>member
-11 DRHVDVDDSEDEVSA
+11 DRPVDVDDSEDEVSA
-26 HSAHSSAGPSLRVE
+26 HFARPSAGPSLRVE
-40 SVPAHAQ
+40 AVPAHAQ

-80 TRVFGFFGTTPGK
+80 NRVFGFFGTTPGK
-93 IVVGMI
+93 MVVGMI

-119 QTELNHL
+119 QSELNHL

-169 LGAIDSAAAEATS
+169 LRAIDSAAAEATS

-213 AARTNNRAGNAVGAA
+213 AARTKNRAGNAVGAA

-394 KASADETSVDKAS
+394 ETSADEEVVDGVSSDDAADS
-407 IDETSID
+407 STID
-414 EARMALQEWDE
+414 EARTALQEWDE

-441 ALALATDSTMGV
+441 ALALATDSTMG
-453 PGSGTAG
+453 AQ
-460 SDSAGS
+460 GS
-466 GADSPDASAAGS
+466 GADSTG
-478 GSDTAG
+478 TAG
-484 SGTNQIMSSAAAF
+484 SGTNQTMSSAAAF
-497 EKVDA
+497 EKLDA

-525 LNLVASAVSLLSLLS
+525 LNLVAAAVSLLSLLS

>member
-11 DRHVDVDDSEDEVSA
+11 DRPVDVDDSEDEVSA
-26 HSAHSSAGPSLRVE
+26 HFARPSAGPSLRVE

-93 IVVGMI
+93 MVVGMI

-293 RRFNR
+293 RRLNR

-323 LGNRGFTEASTPW
+323 LGSRGFTEASTPW

-394 KASADETSVDKAS
+394 EASADEEFVDGISSNDATDLS
-407 IDETSID
+407 TID
-414 EARMALQEWDE
+414 EARTALQEWDE

-441 ALALATDSTMGV
+441 ALALATDSTMG
-453 PGSGTAG
+453 AQ
-460 SDSAGS
+460 GS
-466 GADSPDASAAGS
+466 GADSTG
-478 GSDTAG
+478 TAG
-484 SGTNQIMSSAAAF
+484 SGTNQTMSSAAAF
-497 EKVDA
+497 EKLDA

-525 LNLVASAVSLLSLLS
+525 LNLVAAAVSLLSLLS

>member
-11 DRHVDVDDSEDEVSA
+11 DRPVDVDDSEDEVSA
-26 HSAHSSAGPSLRVE
+26 HFARPSAGPSLRVE

-93 IVVGMI
+93 MVVGMI

-119 QTELNHL
+119 QSELNHL

-156 QAGVEPENTREQY
+156 QAGVEPEDTREQY

-271 SGLVAALLFLGLAQ
+271 SGLFAALLFLGLAQ

-323 LGNRGFTEASTPW
+323 LGSRGFTEASTPW

-394 KASADETSVDKAS
+394 ETSADEEFVDGVSSNDAADLS
-407 IDETSID
+407 TID
-414 EARMALQEWDE
+414 EARTALQEWDE

-441 ALALATDSTMGV
+441 ALALATDSTMG
-453 PGSGTAG
+453 AQ
-460 SDSAGS
+460 GS
-466 GADSPDASAAGS
+466 GADSTG
-478 GSDTAG
+478 TAG
-484 SGTNQIMSSAAAF
+484 SGTNQTMSSAAAF
-497 EKVDA
+497 EKLDA

-525 LNLVASAVSLLSLLS
+525 LNLVAAAVSLLSLLS

>member
-1 MNGHRPATSL
+1 MNGHRPTTSL
-11 DRHVDVDDSEDEVSA
+11 DRPFDADDEVSA
-26 HSAHSSAGPSLRVE
+26 NFARPSTGPSLRVE

-65 RRFFRSSFSGSTQII
+65 KRFFRSSFSGSTQII

-93 IVVGMI
+93 MVIGMI

-107 AGLSMANSVSNR
+107 AGLSMANSVANR
-119 QTELNHL
+119 QSELNHL
-126 LTSTEPMSNSAHKLY
+126 LTSTEPMSNSAHNLY

-156 QAGVEPENTREQY
+156 QAGVEPAETREQY
-169 LGAIDSAAAEATS
+169 LRAIDSAAAEATA
-182 AVLDSDDDEEY
+182 AVLDSDDDDKY
-193 LRQLAVQIQR
+193 IQQLAVQIQR
-203 QLPVYTGLVE
+203 ELPVYAGLVE
-213 AARTNNRAGNAVGAA
+213 AARANNRAGNAVGAA

-233 SAMMRDEILPAAA
+233 SAMMRDDILPAAA
-246 SLFRLSSNNVSEQ
+246 SLFRLSSGNVSEQ
-259 QDQLTRPQWVPL
+259 QDRLTRPQWVPL
-271 SGLVAALLFLGLAQ
+271 SGLVAALLFLALAQ
-285 YWLWRISR
+285 YWLWRISQ

-298 GFAAAT
+298 GFVTAT
-304 VMMVVA
+304 LMMAFA

-323 LGNRGFTEASTPW
+323 LGSRGFAEASTPW

-374 KHISAALD
+374 SRISAALD
-382 DYSNSSALRTAA
+382 DFEQSTALNTATGESAPNYESEAAEASSI
-394 KASADETSVDKAS
+394 EQ
-407 IDETSID
+407 
-414 EARMALQEWDE
+414 ARDALQEWDE

-434 DSGNYEQ
+434 DSGNYEK
-441 ALALATDSTMGV
+441 ALALATDASV
-453 PGSGTAG
+453 GTGAEG
-460 SDSAGS
+460 LEQSAQRP
-466 GADSPDASAAGS
+466 ADE
-478 GSDTAG
+478 TAT
-484 SGTNQIMSSAAAF
+484 SGTNQTLSSAAAF
-497 EKVDA
+497 EKLDT
-502 ALATLIANARDSMR
+502 ALANLIATARDSMR

-525 LNLVASAVSLLSLLS
+525 LNLVAAAVSLLSVLS
-540 VLAIWLGIRPRMVEY
+540 VLSIWLGIRPRMVEY

>member
-11 DRHVDVDDSEDEVSA
+11 DRPVDVDDSEDEVSA
-26 HSAHSSAGPSLRVE
+26 HFARPSAGPSLRVE
-40 SVPAHAQ
+40 AVPAHAQ

-93 IVVGMI
+93 MVVGMI

-119 QTELNHL
+119 QSELNHL

-169 LGAIDSAAAEATS
+169 LRAIDSAAAEATS

-394 KASADETSVDKAS
+394 ETSADEEVVDGVSSDDAADS
-407 IDETSID
+407 STID
-414 EARMALQEWDE
+414 EARTALQEWDE

-441 ALALATDSTMGV
+441 ALALATDSTMG
-453 PGSGTAG
+453 AQ
-460 SDSAGS
+460 GS
-466 GADSPDASAAGS
+466 GADSTG
-478 GSDTAG
+478 TAG
-484 SGTNQIMSSAAAF
+484 SGTNQTMSSAAAF
-497 EKVDA
+497 KKLDA

-525 LNLVASAVSLLSLLS
+525 LNLVAAAVSLLSLLS

>member
-11 DRHVDVDDSEDEVSA
+11 DRPVDVDDSEDEVSA
-26 HSAHSSAGPSLRVE
+26 HFARPSAGPSLRVE

-93 IVVGMI
+93 MVVGMI

-182 AVLDSDDDEEY
+182 AVLDSDDEEY

-394 KASADETSVDKAS
+394 ETSADEEVVDGVSSDDAADS
-407 IDETSID
+407 STID
-414 EARMALQEWDE
+414 EARTALQEWDE

-441 ALALATDSTMGV
+441 ALALATDSTMG
-453 PGSGTAG
+453 AQ
-460 SDSAGS
+460 GS
-466 GADSPDASAAGS
+466 GADSTG
-478 GSDTAG
+478 TAG
-484 SGTNQIMSSAAAF
+484 SGTNQTMSSAAAF
-497 EKVDA
+497 EKLDA

-525 LNLVASAVSLLSLLS
+525 LNLVAAAVSLLSLLS

>member
-119 QTELNHL
+119 QSELNHL

-271 SGLVAALLFLGLAQ
+271 SGLVAALMFLGLAQ

-323 LGNRGFTEASTPW
+323 LGSRGFTEASTPW

-394 KASADETSVDKAS
+394 EASADETSVDKAS

-414 EARMALQEWDE
+414 EARTALQEWDE

-453 PGSGTAG
+453 QGSGA
-460 SDSAGS
+460 AGS
-466 GADSPDASAAGS
+466 GADSADASAAGS

-484 SGTNQIMSSAAAF
+484 SGTNQIMSSATAF

>member
-11 DRHVDVDDSEDEVSA
+11 DRPVDVDDSEDEVSA
-26 HSAHSSAGPSLRVE
+26 HFARPSAGPSLRVE
-40 SVPAHAQ
+40 AVPAHAQ

-93 IVVGMI
+93 MVVGMI

-119 QTELNHL
+119 QSELNHL

-169 LGAIDSAAAEATS
+169 LRAIDSAAAEATS

-213 AARTNNRAGNAVGAA
+213 AARTNNCAGNAVGAA

-394 KASADETSVDKAS
+394 ETSADEGSADKASADATDLS
-407 IDETSID
+407 TID
-414 EARMALQEWDE
+414 EARTALQEWDE

-441 ALALATDSTMGV
+441 ALALATDSTMG
-453 PGSGTAG
+453 AQ
-460 SDSAGS
+460 GS
-466 GADSPDASAAGS
+466 GADSTG
-478 GSDTAG
+478 TAG
-484 SGTNQIMSSAAAF
+484 SGTNQTMSSAAAF
-497 EKVDA
+497 EKLDA

-525 LNLVASAVSLLSLLS
+525 LNLVAAAVSLLSLLS